1 MVPLRIIK
9 NDLIEKLF
17 PLPKMNID
25 EFNYVYF
32 WTFHDSNY
40 SPNIMYQLKI
50 HQFSLII

>member
-1 MVPLRIIK
+1 MAPLRIIK
-9 NDLIEKLF
+9 NNLIVKLF

-40 SPNIMYQLKI
+40 SSNIMYQLKI
-50 HQFSLII
+50 HQFLLII

>member
-1 MVPLRIIK
+1 MAPLRIIK
-9 NDLIEKLF
+9 NNLIVKLF
-17 PLPKMNID
+17 PQPKMNID

-50 HQFSLII
+50 HQFPLII